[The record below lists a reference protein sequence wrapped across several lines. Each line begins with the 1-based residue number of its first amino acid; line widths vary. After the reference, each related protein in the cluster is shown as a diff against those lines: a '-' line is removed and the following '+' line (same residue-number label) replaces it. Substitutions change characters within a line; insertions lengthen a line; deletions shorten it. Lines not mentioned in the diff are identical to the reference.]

1 MSLITHCRICDSTD
15 LETIIDLGNQPWGN
29 GFLKADQFATEISY
43 PLVLVRC
50 EKCSLAQLNYTI
62 AKEDMFI
69 KHTYLSGTTNTLNE
83 HFSQLAKKTHA
94 SFLQNFSKPR
104 VLDIGSNDGTQLKHY
119 QELGCDVLGVESAP
133 HAVEIAI
140 ANGIPTEEVFFNS
153 ESAREINLKFNLI
166 NASGVFFHLE
176 ELHSVCEGV
185 KFALDSDGVF
195 IVQFI
200 YMKTMQDNVAF
211 DQIYHEHLLYYTL
224 TTLSILLEM
233 HGLELFDSHLSSIH
247 GGSMIAY
254 VSHPGRYKKT
264 SRLNSYLENEIKSH
278 TNEKKRYEEFAI
290 QSHQM
295 KEKTLEWFEFMSE
308 KDKLVYGL
316 GAPVKGNTL
325 INYFGL
331 KKENLPYLI
340 ERNPLRQ
347 GLFSPGAHIPLL
359 LEHEIVVS
367 PDAYF
372 VLAWNFKSEILQRH
386 ADDILQGIEFY
397 FPIDPM

>member
-1 MSLITHCRICDSTD
+1 MSFITHCRICDSTD
-15 LETIIDLGNQPWGN
+15 LEPIIDLGDQPWGN
-29 GFLKADQFATEISY
+29 GFIKADQFATETSY

-50 EKCSLAQLNYTI
+50 ERCSLAQLNYTI

-69 KHTYLSGTTNTLNE
+69 KHTYLSGTTKTLNQ
-83 HFSQLAKKTHA
+83 HFSELAHETYRA
-94 SFLQNFSKPR
+94 YLQNLPNPL

-119 QELGCDVLGVESAP
+119 KELGCNVLGVESAP

-153 ESAREINLKFNLI
+153 DSARKINLKFNLI

-185 KFALDSDGVF
+185 KFALDSEGVF

-224 TTLSILLEM
+224 TTLSTLLEI
-233 HGLELFDSHLSSIH
+233 HGLEIFDSNLSTIH

-254 VSHPGRYKKT
+254 VSHPGKFKKT
-264 SRLNSYLENEIKSH
+264 SRLKSYLEDEIKNC
-278 TNEKKRYEEFAI
+278 TNEKKRYKDFAI
-290 QSHQM
+290 QAQQL
-295 KEKTLEWFEFMSE
+295 KEKTLGWFDGMSE
-308 KDKLVYGL
+308 KNKLVYGL

-331 KKENLPYLI
+331 KKENLQYLI

-359 LEHEIVVS
+359 LEEEISVS

-386 ADDILQGIEFY
+386 ANDVIRGIEFY